1 MRDMKHYQNIA
12 YDCPYYKIAED
23 PRYLFITISYFAQI
37 NFYPERVRMYML
49 YDSVTKDFKC
59 YKINHSTDSGMSPF
73 LKPRIDINELFE
85 WERPIEQESSF
96 MTDVPMHTIFI
107 RSDNR
112 QRELNF
118 NFYDLKDKSKTGPFK
133 KVLQLYEY
141 NFPDYDFINKP
152 FVLTLLLKWC
162 LVPICKILRKIHN
175 KRISFKMNGFIEE
188 IESTYNAVMN
198 T

>member
-23 PRYLFITISYFAQI
+23 PLYLFITISYFAQI

-85 WERPIEQESSF
+85 
-96 MTDVPMHTIFI
+96 
-107 RSDNR
+107 
-112 QRELNF
+112 
-118 NFYDLKDKSKTGPFK
+118 
-133 KVLQLYEY
+133 
-141 NFPDYDFINKP
+141 
-152 FVLTLLLKWC
+152 
-162 LVPICKILRKIHN
+162 
-175 KRISFKMNGFIEE
+175 
-188 IESTYNAVMN
+188 
-198 T
+198 

>member
-1 MRDMKHYQNIA
+1 MKNYQNIA

-59 YKINHSTDSGMSPF
+59 YKINHSIDSGMSPF
-73 LKPRIDINELFE
+73 LKPTINIDELFG
-85 WERPIEQESSF
+85 WEPPIEMETSF
-96 MTDVPMHTIFI
+96 LTDVPMYTIFI
-107 RSDNR
+107 RSNNR

-118 NFYDLKDKSKTGPFK
+118 CYYDLKESNKMGLFK
-133 KVLQLYEY
+133 KLIQIYEY
-141 NFPDYDFINKP
+141 NFSDYDFINRP
-152 FVLTLLLKWC
+152 FVLTLLSKWF
-162 LVPICKILRKIHN
+162 LVPICKMLRKTHY

-188 IESTYNAVMN
+188 IESTYKAVMN